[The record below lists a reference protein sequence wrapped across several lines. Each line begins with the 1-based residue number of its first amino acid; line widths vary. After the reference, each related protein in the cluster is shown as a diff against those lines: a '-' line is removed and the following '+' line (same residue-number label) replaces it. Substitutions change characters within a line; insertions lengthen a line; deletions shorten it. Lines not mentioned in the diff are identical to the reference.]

1 MRKFFSP
8 KGQIRLIKKA
18 LKSDTYYTSEEL
30 IKLKTSLR
38 KLEKEVEEV
47 DSKKKGKKTKKK
59 KNK

>member
-8 KGQIRLIKKA
+8 KGQIRLIKKE

-38 KLEKEVEEV
+38 KLEKEVEEERQFQNGGFGY
-47 DSKKKGKKTKKK
+47 DI
-59 KNK
+59 

>member
-18 LKSDTYYTSEEL
+18 LKSDTYYSSEEL

-38 KLEKEVEEV
+38 KLEKEVEDERHFQNGGFGY
-47 DSKKKGKKTKKK
+47 DI
-59 KNK
+59 

>member
-8 KGQIRLIKKA
+8 KGQISLIKKA

-38 KLEKEVEEV
+38 KLEKEVEEERQFQNGGFGY
-47 DSKKKGKKTKKK
+47 DI
-59 KNK
+59 